1 MARFIKVVLY
11 VNVVIITVVS
21 ILGYGLGLLPVDPA
35 IAQSAV
41 LARTYAGTNLGVGL
55 AFLLVA
61 RMFTRDP
68 RWLLVPIVAFP
79 FHLAQ
84 SAYELVATPGAPVPP
99 VVLSSIFLTIY
110 IAGFLVLSRRASQSA
125 APSRAYGGVS

>member
-1 MARFIKVVLY
+1 MERFIKVVLY
-11 VNVVIITVVS
+11 VNVAILTVVS

-41 LARTYAGTNLGVGL
+41 LARTYAGLNLGVAM
-55 AFLLVA
+55 AFLLAA

-84 SAYELVATPGAPVPP
+84 SVYELIVTPGASVPP
-99 VVLSSIFLTIY
+99 VILSPIFLTIY
-110 IAGFLVLSRRASQSA
+110 VFGFVVLSRRAAQNA
-125 APSRAYGGVS
+125 APSHAYGGAS